1 MNISGNYYFHDL
13 FNLDYTGQGDKCASE
28 GCKYGWLYDRL
39 SRDCK
44 KYGCLNNSIGL
55 SSDGYLSATSS
66 AHDDGLAW
74 NIRSIGHIVAYG
86 TNDTSSGVRPVI
98 EVLKESLTKK

>member
-1 MNISGNYYFHDL
+1 MFSLVF
-13 FNLDYTGQGDKCASE
+13 LDY
-28 GCKYGWLYDRL
+28 
-39 SRDCK
+39 

-55 SSDGYLSATSS
+55 SSGGYLSATSS
-66 AHDDGLAW
+66 AHDDRLAW
-74 NIRSIGHIVAYG
+74 NIGSTGYIVAYG